1 MEPLA
6 QSRAAGGGGREPVAV
21 HSRTRAA
28 LFGLLAAL
36 ACAPNVVRREPAPE
50 VRIAY
55 YPVEGGSVA
64 EIRRDLLRKGPPDAR
79 GRRRAARTDW
89 SLGWRYAPRQEAR
102 GCVAGD
108 VETSLAI
115 TTTLP
120 SLSAAAPAAVRSEWS
135 ALASALAEH
144 EGTHRAIA
152 LECRD
157 ELARSLARVRGADD
171 CDALRRALD
180 AAGRSAVAECR
191 ARAAGFDRE
200 TAHGARER

>member
-1 MEPLA
+1 VE
-6 QSRAAGGGGREPVAV
+6 SGREPVAV
-21 HSRTRAA
+21 HSRTPAPLWAA
-28 LFGLLAAL
+28 LLAI
-36 ACAPNVVRREPAPE
+36 ACAPNLVRHEPSPE

-55 YPVEGGSVA
+55 YPVEGASVA
-64 EIRRDLLRKGPPDAR
+64 EIRRDLLRKGPRDAQ

-89 SLGWRYAPRQEAR
+89 SLGWRYAAREEA
-102 GCVAGD
+102 GVCVAGN

-120 SLSAAAPAAVRSEWS
+120 SLAGPTPEPVRSDWS
-135 ALASALAEH
+135 ALASRLAEH
-144 EGTHRAIA
+144 EDAHRALA

-180 AAGRSAVAECR
+180 AVGRSAVAECR

-200 TAHGARER
+200 TRYGTGGR

>member
-1 MEPLA
+1 VHIRA
-6 QSRAAGGGGREPVAV
+6 RAAAW
-21 HSRTRAA
+21 AA
-28 LFGLLAAL
+28 LAAL
-36 ACAPNVVRREPAPE
+36 ACGAPNLVRTAKRPEPQ

-55 YPVEGGSVA
+55 YPVVGASVA
-64 EIRRDLLRKGPPDAR
+64 EIHRELRRKGPQDAD

-89 SLGWRYAPRQEAR
+89 SLGWRFATRSAAD
-102 GCVAGD
+102 GCVAGEL
-108 VETSLAI
+108 ETSLSI

-120 SLSAAAPAAVRSEWS
+120 LLEGAAPPRVRSQWS

-144 EGTHRAIA
+144 EQEHRAIA

-157 ELARSLARVRGADD
+157 ALAERLAGVRGGSD

-191 ARAAGFDRE
+191 ARAEGFDRD
-200 TAHGARER
+200 TNFGAGGR